1 MVATSRQGH
10 VAARSISGLPMET
23 ITKQNRIT
31 LKNLKVADFA
41 SEETLCFTAT
51 IVFDD
56 TPIAEA
62 RNDGHGGSTFL
73 RALNGKAALLAQ
85 AEAFAKGL
93 PPTPLDLGQEGED
106 PHYIDM
112 TLDFLVDEL
121 ADAMHA
127 ERKVRAAFNRDIGN
141 KVLFIKDGK
150 LLFIKGIKL
159 KAIADRAAYFAS
171 LRSRQAQPIVILAEL
186 PHRARHSTCGS
197 SMSWAT
203 SPTDP
208 APPHPPDSPAL
219 DAGLFFS
226 LRPSIGAG
234 PDAVFQLTRRGPRTK
249 LPACSLIR
257 QHMPAARVPGCRGS
271 LPRHPPVRI
280 ASISADARP
289 RDADAFFQ
297 PRAGAAIP

>member
-1 MVATSRQGH
+1 
-10 VAARSISGLPMET
+10 MET

-51 IVFDD
+51 IVFDGI
-56 TPIAEA
+56 PIAEA

-159 KAIADRAAYFAS
+159 KAIADRAAYFAK

-186 PHRARHSTCGS
+186 PPEQAFDLWKQHVQG
-197 SMSWAT
+197 
-203 SPTDP
+203 DK
-208 APPHPPDSPAL
+208 PD
-219 DAGLFFS
+219 
-226 LRPSIGAG
+226 
-234 PDAVFQLTRRGPRTK
+234 
-249 LPACSLIR
+249 
-257 QHMPAARVPGCRGS
+257 
-271 LPRHPPVRI
+271 
-280 ASISADARP
+280 
-289 RDADAFFQ
+289 
-297 PRAGAAIP
+297 